1 MFADNLRDI
10 LKATKTK
17 PSKLAELTGV
27 TPATAYSYVREKDPV
42 SPKVDWVYRAADA
55 LRVKD
60 YELFSRTPNPLNPEE
75 LAAKAPG
82 TAVSDGETPAH
93 YSDS

>member
-1 MFADNLRDI
+1 MFADNLKDA

-17 PSKLAELTGV
+17 PSKLAAMTGV

-55 LRVKD
+55 LGISD
-60 YELFSRTPNPLNPEE
+60 YELICRAVETIPEE
-75 LAAKAPG
+75 PAATAPE
-82 TAVSDGETPAH
+82 TALSDGETPAH
-93 YSDS
+93 CSDS